1 MNGSLRVKMFEWI
14 QNMPLEKFNYHVS
27 LTRHPEYFV
36 HIFLLFCFV
45 LKEELNSSDTLNS
58 FQYLIGQL
66 KNLRSNSKDYIS
78 REYSATN
85 IEVTLSKQKEYC
97 MHKNW
102 IPNIVRGKKRK
113 TIEEKTWFRVR
124 PEFSVVILWS

>member
-1 MNGSLRVKMFEWI
+1 MGSEYASRKIQLSCIADKTPGILR
-14 QNMPLEKFNYHVS
+14 
-27 LTRHPEYFV
+27 TYFS
-36 HIFLLFCFV
+36 FV
-45 LKEELNSSDTLNS
+45 LLCFEGRIKFLGYIS

-97 MHKNW
+97 IKTGFLILW
-102 IPNIVRGKKRK
+102 EEKKRK
-113 TIEEKTWFRVR
+113 TIQEKTWFRVR
-124 PEFSVVILWS
+124 PEFSVVILWSQVSS

>member
-1 MNGSLRVKMFEWI
+1 MFEWV

-36 HIFLLFCFV
+36 HIFLLFCCFEGRIKF
-45 LKEELNSSDTLNS
+45 LGYIS

-97 MHKNW
+97 
-102 IPNIVRGKKRK
+102 IK
-113 TIEEKTWFRVR
+113 TGFLILWEEKSAKPFKKK
-124 PEFSVVILWS
+124 LGLG

>member
-1 MNGSLRVKMFEWI
+1 MGSEYASRKIQLSCIAEKTPGILR
-14 QNMPLEKFNYHVS
+14 
-27 LTRHPEYFV
+27 TYFS
-36 HIFLLFCFV
+36 FV
-45 LKEELNSSDTLNS
+45 LLCFEGRIKFLGYIS

-97 MHKNW
+97 
-102 IPNIVRGKKRK
+102 IK
-113 TIEEKTWFRVR
+113 TGFLILWEEKSAKPFKKK
-124 PEFSVVILWS
+124 LGLG

>member
-1 MNGSLRVKMFEWI
+1 MFEWV

-36 HIFLLFCFV
+36 HIFLLFCCFEGRIKF
-45 LKEELNSSDTLNS
+45 LGYIS

-97 MHKNW
+97 IKTGFLILW
-102 IPNIVRGKKRK
+102 EEKKRK
-113 TIEEKTWFRVR
+113 TIQEKTWFRVR
-124 PEFSVVILWS
+124 PEFSVVILWSQVSS

>member
-85 IEVTLSKQKEYC
+85 IEVNTPP
-97 MHKNW
+97 
-102 IPNIVRGKKRK
+102 PNIVRGKKRK
-113 TIEEKTWFRVR
+113 TTEEKTWFRVR

>member
-1 MNGSLRVKMFEWI
+1 MGSEYASRKIQLSCIADKTPGILR
-14 QNMPLEKFNYHVS
+14 
-27 LTRHPEYFV
+27 TYFS
-36 HIFLLFCFV
+36 FV
-45 LKEELNSSDTLNS
+45 LLCFEGRIKFLGYIS

-97 MHKNW
+97 
-102 IPNIVRGKKRK
+102 IK
-113 TIEEKTWFRVR
+113 TGLLILWEEKSAKPFKKK
-124 PEFSVVILWS
+124 LGLG

>member
-1 MNGSLRVKMFEWI
+1 MFEWV

-36 HIFLLFCFV
+36 HIFLLFCCFEGRIKF
-45 LKEELNSSDTLNS
+45 LGYIS

-85 IEVTLSKQKEYC
+85 IEVTLSKQKRIL
-97 MHKNW
+97 HKNW
-102 IPNIVRGKKRK
+102 ITNIVRGKKRK
-113 TIEEKTWFRVR
+113 TIQEKTWFRVR
-124 PEFSVVILWS
+124 PEFSVVILWSQVSS